1 MYKIRVTELAHEDL
15 EQIISYIACTLAS
28 PAAATAF
35 ADKVADCY
43 SQLEKN
49 PLMYELCRNDQLRK
63 LFYRRAVIKKYIMV
77 YRVEESSKTVYILR
91 FFYGKLLNVCMGRSL
106 PSNASLVKSMR
117 CSFKRNAEIL

>member
-91 FFYGKLLNVCMGRSL
+91 FFYGARDYEKL
-106 PSNASLVKSMR
+106 
-117 CSFKRNAEIL
+117 I